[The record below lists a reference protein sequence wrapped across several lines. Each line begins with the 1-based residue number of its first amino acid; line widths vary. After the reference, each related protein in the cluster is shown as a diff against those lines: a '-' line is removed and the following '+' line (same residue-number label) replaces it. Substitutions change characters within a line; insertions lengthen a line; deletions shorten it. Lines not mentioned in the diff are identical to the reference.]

1 MSENLKPCEK
11 CKNCD
16 QGTIH
21 GYPWM
26 TCTKN
31 WSDKVNG
38 VFYGVLKNTCA
49 NFVEKKEKT
58 NV

>member
-1 MSENLKPCEK
+1 MQEHNTKPCEK
-11 CKNCD
+11 CKHSD
-16 QGTIH
+16 QGIIH

-38 VFYGVLKNTCA
+38 VFWGVLKNTCT
-49 NFVEKKEKT
+49 NFVEKKE
-58 NV
+58 